1 MDNNSSMLAYGFS
14 DEENQV
20 LNSLCREESLNFKII
35 KNTMAN
41 MKVKDIVSGLMIE
54 VYDKEMPEEK
64 AILFNNIE
72 DHKLEKLISRIRANE
87 NLGCILAVVTKTS
100 KEWTFKELLIEL
112 LREREWYRK
121 NSNKRA

>member
-14 DEENQV
+14 DEENEI
-20 LNSLCREESLNFKII
+20 LNSLCSEGSLKFKII

-41 MKVKDIVSGLMIE
+41 MKVKDIVNGLMIE

-72 DHKLEKLISRIRANE
+72 DHKLEELITKIRANK

-100 KEWTFKELLIEL
+100 KEWTFKELLREL
-112 LREREWYRK
+112 LREREWYK
-121 NSNKRA
+121 NNSNKRA